1 MSKRKID
8 PKVYARFA
16 EAESNRQI
24 ADRFGVNESTVRR
37 ALNSVDYQ
45 RGLLPTEG
53 PSWEDRFKIVLDTP
67 LTHVGDIM
75 ITADW
80 HIPLFDPAYVNEM
93 IRTARAESLGTLC
106 IAGDFFNFDA
116 LSAYSPKQ
124 DSAGLENELE
134 EAVAVMRVLLE
145 TFDNIYFLWGNH
157 DARMHTALGFKLQFS
172 TAMKQCFG
180 ILGDELL
187 ERITFTNLDHM
198 WIEDGL
204 GGTPWYVCHPQNYTR
219 TALSSAVRLASK
231 VNANVITAHS
241 HHCAV
246 GYGIDG
252 EKVVAEAGGLFD
264 RTKTA
269 YLQRSTTFPTW
280 VQGYAWLKNGKLN
293 VTSPGW
299 ELSK

>member
-1 MSKRKID
+1 MATRKID
-8 PKVYARFA
+8 PTVYAKFA
-16 EAESNRQI
+16 ETESNRQI
-24 ADRFGVNESTVRR
+24 ARRFGVDESTVRR
-37 ALNSVDYQ
+37 ALDSIGFQ
-45 RGLLPTEG
+45 RDLIPVEG
-53 PSWEDRFKIVLDTP
+53 PTWDERFNIVLDKP
-67 LTHVGDIM
+67 ITHIGNIM

-80 HIPLFDPAYVNEM
+80 HIPLYDPKYVNEM
-93 IRTARAESLGTLC
+93 IRTARSESLDTLC

-124 DSAGLENELE
+124 ESAGLEKELE
-134 EAVAVMRVLLE
+134 EAVSVMRVLLE
-145 TFDNIYFLWGNH
+145 TFETIYFLWGNH

-180 ILGDELL
+180 ILGDEAL
-187 ERITFTNLDHM
+187 ERIVFTNLDHM
-198 WIEDGL
+198 WIEDGH
-204 GGTPWYVCHPQNYTR
+204 GGTPWYICHPQNYTR
-219 TALSSAVRLASK
+219 TALSSAAKIASK

-246 GYGIDG
+246 GYGVDG
-252 EKVVAEAGGLFD
+252 QKVVAEAGGLFD

-280 VQGYAWLKNGKLN
+280 QQGYAWLKDGQLN

-299 ELSK
+299 NLN

>member
-1 MSKRKID
+1 MNKKIA
-8 PKVYARFA
+8 PEVYAKFA
-16 EAESNRQI
+16 ATESNRSLGR
-24 ADRFGVNESTVRR
+24 RFGVDESTVRR
-37 ALNSVDYQ
+37 ALDSIGYQ
-45 RGLLPTEG
+45 RDLIPTEG
-53 PSWEDRFKIVLDTP
+53 PSWDERFNIILDTP
-67 LTHVGDIM
+67 LTHTGDLM

-80 HIPLFDPAYVNEM
+80 HIPLYDPEYVNEM
-93 IRTARAESLGTLC
+93 IRTARAESLDTLC

-124 DSAGLENELE
+124 ESAGLEKELG

-145 TFDNIYFLWGNH
+145 TFDTIYFLWGNH

-172 TAMKQCFG
+172 TAMKQVFG
-180 ILGDELL
+180 ILGDEAL
-187 ERITFTNLDHM
+187 ERIVFTNLDHM
-198 WIEDGL
+198 WVYDGN
-204 GGTPWYVCHPQNYTR
+204 GGVPWYVCHPQNYTR
-219 TALSSAVRLASK
+219 SPLSSATKLASK

-246 GYGIDG
+246 GYGVDG
-252 EKVVAEAGGLFD
+252 QKVVAEAGGLFD

-280 VQGYAWLKNGKLN
+280 VQGYAWLKGGKLN

-299 ELSK
+299 SLSG